1 MSWIEIALL
10 VALGCVVAGLM
21 YLLLTRHCKQSQ
33 ERRTAHPLPTGER
46 SPAED
51 STPQAGATTPQM
63 GAARHRCIES
73 RMSSTNDRL
82 AAGQQTSE
90 TPEIAETIAPE
101 VRPICPAV
109 PSMHEGQGDF
119 TEGPQPETHGTERE
133 PTQQLNNRHQESET
147 TGKLLAEELTDSDLK
162 SGADVSSSAV
172 QEVQLS
178 TKEQEPS
185 GDGIEDDES
194 DGAQLETD
202 ESAVGDDNERSVSA
216 DDTEKGTPGG
226 EETVHGTSEEHIQAQ
241 PSAGR
246 AERDADR
253 FVSEPDASR
262 QTTEIVPRAEP
273 QKDKPEDSSDRG
285 SGAEAKEDQS
295 ETASKKA
302 GERQPRKPTGAAAPA
317 DVRPARDQSTAGG
330 EGKPDGVTEQI
341 TTASRAEV
349 QQRKACKAKRKR
361 KRRQPPT
368 RTRTEVE
375 SEADKRRLSGLPEI
389 SERQKVGEKVE
400 RDRTRRLRRPSRY
413 RPPSQEPLAAP
424 QPWAKHRPARRAPQK
439 TLALIVRLLFDR
451 SGYFRVGLLPQ
462 READL
467 PEEIVLGQGENR
479 FMVTSVHDAWY
490 EDVFPENLTEL
501 LGVGIAWEG
510 CAESEVLGYWKLSG
524 RDIYVLAT
532 HSDLRGFAQVTRLNI
547 GREHVILCRNLL
559 LPEVEPILQR
569 AGCTGFTKLDDSYGA
584 TAGWTVIRG
593 VVPTNVVRV
602 ENDPEILSI
611 LQPEPELE
619 IDFQGGI
626 YLHQSTWLSGFP
638 PQICVSGDMGTEI
651 EVFIDGGKALA
662 GDDGSFR
669 NQGYD
674 TAGEHRV
681 SIPLANMSRTYKIS
695 ENDEGWTPWDA
706 YSLAHIHLCGPLVLA
721 LDTSDTPRAV
731 VVPSCNSVIILG
743 AKPGDIACCP
753 HIRGP
758 KQVGCVTFHPVW
770 ALPRDAFGCNKRTT
784 RILLLDARRLAQA
797 QHYQF
802 TGKEAARVLAWSA
815 AILNASRKGL
825 SLDSSDAHAAVLW
838 REYKAHARSLWK
850 AWKR

>member
-1 MSWIEIALL
+1 MSWAGITSLI
-10 VALGCVVAGLM
+10 ALGCVTVGSAYLM
-21 YLLLTRHCKQSQ
+21 LARHRKQSQ
-33 ERRTAHPLPTGER
+33 GRRSPHSRPAVER
-46 SPAED
+46 SEAED
-51 STPQAGATTPQM
+51 SAPEAGETTAHTEE
-63 GAARHRCIES
+63 AAEHAGSEPCIA
-73 RMSSTNDRL
+73 SSGEPPASD
-82 AAGQQTSE
+82 QQNSE
-90 TPEIAETIAPE
+90 TPETVETIALE
-101 VRPICPAV
+101 VQTIRPAE
-109 PSMHEGQGDF
+109 PSTYEGQKEF
-119 TEGPQPETHGTERE
+119 TEGPPPWTHGIERE
-133 PTQQLNNRHQESET
+133 PTSQLDERHQEPET
-147 TGKLLAEELTDSDLK
+147 EAELLAEQLTDSDVK
-162 SGADVSSSAV
+162 SNVGGPTASTDDV
-172 QEVQLS
+172 EVP

-185 GDGIEDDES
+185 RDRIEDREPA
-194 DGAQLETD
+194 GAQLKIG
-202 ESAVGDDNERSVSA
+202 ESGVGDDNERSVRA
-216 DDTEKGTPGG
+216 DDTEKETPGG
-226 EETVHGTSEEHIQAQ
+226 EKTAHGTSEEYVQAQ

-253 FVSEPDASR
+253 LVSELDAKRQTAEIASR
-262 QTTEIVPRAEP
+262 PEP
-273 QKDKPEDSSDRG
+273 EKDKPEDSSDGGRG
-285 SGAEAKEDQS
+285 AKEKEEQR
-295 ETASKKA
+295 ETASKKT

-317 DVRPARDQSTAGG
+317 DVRPSRDQSTAGG

-341 TTASRAEV
+341 AAASRAEV
-349 QQRKACKAKRKR
+349 QQRKARKAKRKR

-389 SERQKVGEKVE
+389 PERQKVGEKVE
-400 RDRTRRLRRPSRY
+400 GDRTRHLRRPSRY

-424 QPWAKHRPARRAPQK
+424 QPSAKRRPAHRAPQK
-439 TLALIVRLLFDR
+439 TLALTVRLLFDR
-451 SGYFRVGLLPQ
+451 SGHFRVGLLPQ

-479 FMVTSVHDAWY
+479 FMVTSVHDSWY
-490 EDVFPENLTEL
+490 EDVFPENLDEL

-524 RDIYVLAT
+524 RDLYVLAT
-532 HSDLRGFAQVTRLNI
+532 HSNLHGPAQVTRLNI
-547 GREHVILCRNLL
+547 GREHVILCRNSL
-559 LPEVEPILQR
+559 LPEVEPILQK

-584 TAGWTVIRG
+584 PAGWTVIRG

-602 ENDPEILSI
+602 ENGPEILSI

-619 IDFQGGI
+619 INLQGGI
-626 YLHQSTWLSGFP
+626 YLRQSTWLSGFP
-638 PQICVSGDMGTEI
+638 PRICVSGDMGTEI
-651 EVFIDGGKALA
+651 EVFIDGGKAVA

-669 NQGYD
+669 NQGYN

-681 SIPLANMSRTYKIS
+681 SIPLANMSRTYRIS

-706 YSLAHIHLCGPLVLA
+706 YSLAHIHLCGPLLLA

-731 VVPSCNSVIILG
+731 VVPSCNSVILG
-743 AKPGDIACCP
+743 AKPGDIAWCP

-758 KQVGCVTFHPVW
+758 KLVGCVTFHPVW
-770 ALPRDAFGCNKRTT
+770 ALPRDAFGCDKRTT

-797 QHYQF
+797 HHHQF

-850 AWKR
+850 TLKR